1 MHMRRAAAA
10 TLSLALAT
18 AASAQTQSSSTAAAL
33 SADTRVAVAP
43 MAEPQRRVMARPAP
57 KPATTTAPAHRWYE
71 AQAIQLD
78 ARYRLIDTSAGVRSS
93 NHLQHRQ
100 TFKGAFKF
108 DAPGRY
114 TLQAGAGTGS
124 SFTGSWDNAGPGT
137 GEADLT
143 LGVRYLYAS
152 AVPVKGLELQVGGL
166 GLVRGEST
174 EITSYDNDGYI
185 VGERVTV
192 KQPARFY
199 LDEISVSAGY
209 LGDTNTPSV
218 FERIDRLDE
227 HNYTQL
233 LAAKRIGARAAVSV
247 DWTGV
252 DGVDTWRQAVRV
264 STRETGVVDAIR
276 LELYERTTGDG
287 AEGFAL
293 TLERML
299 PHKLS
304 IAGGYATIDRN
315 YGGLNGDRF
324 NRGSRVF
331 VDAKLPL
338 VRDLSLNVF
347 YGRAVGTDYA
357 VANKQR
363 FDLVVGYNALK
374 ALQRAGAL

>member
-1 MHMRRAAAA
+1 MQMMRLTAAAA
-10 TLSLALAT
+10 TISFLAAT
-18 AASAQTQSSSTAAAL
+18 AASAQIQVAHAAN
-33 SADTRVAVAP
+33 ADAAQPGVT
-43 MAEPQRRVMARPAP
+43 RPAP
-57 KPATTTAPAHRWYE
+57 KPVAKPAPSHRWYE

-78 ARYRLIDTSAGVRSS
+78 ARYRLIDTSTGVRSS

-108 DAPGRY
+108 DPKGRY
-114 TLQAGAGTGS
+114 TLQAGAGSGS
-124 SFTGSWDNAGPGT
+124 SFTGSWENAGPGT
-137 GEADLT
+137 GEGDIN

-152 AVPVKGLELQVGGL
+152 AAPITGLEFQVGGL

-199 LDEISVSAGY
+199 FDEISVSAGY
-209 LGDTNTPSV
+209 LGDTSTPSV
-218 FERIDRLDE
+218 FDRADRLDD
-227 HNYTQL
+227 HNYTHAL
-233 LAAKRIGARAAVSV
+233 VGKKLGARAAVSV

-264 STRETGVVDAIR
+264 STKETGVIDAVR
-276 LELYERTTGDG
+276 LELYERTTGSGD
-287 AEGFAL
+287 EGFAV
-293 TLERML
+293 TAERML

-304 IAGGYATIDRN
+304 LAGGYATVDRN

-324 NRGSRVF
+324 NRGNRIF

-338 VRDLSLNVF
+338 VQDFSLNVF
-347 YGRAVGTDYA
+347 YGRAVGNDFA
-357 VANKQR
+357 VANKHR
-363 FDLVVGYNALK
+363 FDIVVGYNALK